1 MKKRFVVLT
10 LVLVLF
16 FITTVSAG
24 VYFSQPEENYN
35 LGDNIIVN
43 LTVEPI
49 EAGFPEIT
57 LNCDGESVMVLPS
70 SYNNGKGVIEFPL
83 TSSWIE
89 DMNGD
94 CYFLAEFSNDV
105 NGKSREF
112 KISNELDVSLSI
124 DSFFAEP
131 GETITINGNARRLN
145 GVGVNGE
152 VEITIPLLSRFNVV
166 EEVVSNETESSN
178 ESESNE
184 SSVEVEGSVDNGAY
198 YGQISGGDFSVVIT
212 LPKDIPA
219 GDYRIDALAFEEQ
232 DGERTS
238 EGLSMANLN
247 VFQIPTSIDVALNNQ
262 NFDPGESLNF
272 KAILKDQTEVIIS
285 EEISVIISDEAGMRI
300 FEQIVLS
307 EDTFDFVIKTNQS
320 AGYYEIL
327 ASSNELESLKSF
339 YINEK
344 AIVSLVL
351 DNETLIVTNVGNI
364 PYKKDIQVD
373 LNGKPFVKSLNL
385 ELSESHSFKL
395 TGANQ
400 EYDIKISDGETELV
414 QQGVAL
420 TGRAIG
426 IKNLKGE
433 GSISVKP
440 IIWIFFIIVFGAGV
454 LFLLRSVMKKKSFT
468 YGFNKKKSKSAD
480 VVELSAPKSKP
491 KKQGSPLVPPNQ
503 AEQVLVLQGEKSR
516 AGIVVLKIKNKISSF
531 SKQSLEKAIE
541 PIYGK
546 RGAVYEQGDYIF
558 ILFSPLM
565 TKTTKN
571 EVLAARAA
579 EKIKSVLN
587 HHNKKFKDK
596 IEFGLAVNSGSIIN
610 KVENKKLKFTALK
623 NVMVAAKRLAESSDG
638 QILVTKEAYERG
650 ISEIKA
656 EKKKIGNGDVY
667 ELRRVVDHD
676 QNKKFLKGFVE
687 RMEQGK

>member
-1 MKKRFVVLT
+1 
-10 LVLVLF
+10 
-16 FITTVSAG
+16 
-24 VYFSQPEENYN
+24 
-35 LGDNIIVN
+35 
-43 LTVEPI
+43 
-49 EAGFPEIT
+49 
-57 LNCDGESVMVLPS
+57 
-70 SYNNGKGVIEFPL
+70 
-83 TSSWIE
+83 
-89 DMNGD
+89 
-94 CYFLAEFSNDV
+94 
-105 NGKSREF
+105 
-112 KISNELDVSLSI
+112 
-124 DSFFAEP
+124 
-131 GETITINGNARRLN
+131 
-145 GVGVNGE
+145 
-152 VEITIPLLSRFNVV
+152 
-166 EEVVSNETESSN
+166 
-178 ESESNE
+178 
-184 SSVEVEGSVDNGAY
+184 
-198 YGQISGGDFSVVIT
+198 GG
-212 LPKDIPA
+212 
-219 GDYRIDALAFEEQ
+219 
-232 DGERTS
+232 
-238 EGLSMANLN
+238 
-247 VFQIPTSIDVALNNQ
+247 
-262 NFDPGESLNF
+262 
-272 KAILKDQTEVIIS
+272 
-285 EEISVIISDEAGMRI
+285 
-300 FEQIVLS
+300 
-307 EDTFDFVIKTNQS
+307 
-320 AGYYEIL
+320 
-327 ASSNELESLKSF
+327 
-339 YINEK
+339 
-344 AIVSLVL
+344 
-351 DNETLIVTNVGNI
+351 
-364 PYKKDIQVD
+364 
-373 LNGKPFVKSLNL
+373 
-385 ELSESHSFKL
+385 
-395 TGANQ
+395 
-400 EYDIKISDGETELV
+400 
-414 QQGVAL
+414 
-420 TGRAIG
+420 AIG